1 MANESKR
8 KGTAWE
14 TSVRDFIN
22 EATGKYLPL
31 VEGEPRQFADS
42 ADPHNCKRQT
52 QQGRY
57 DVGDLHAWPVVI
69 ECKAEKRI
77 TLPEYVRQ
85 ANAEAVNA
93 GMPFGVAVVK
103 APRKNV
109 KDGYVVTDLATFV
122 RILRALREA
131 PPNP

>member
-14 TSVRDFIN
+14 TAVRDFIN
-22 EATGKYLPL
+22 EATGKYRAP
-31 VEGEPRQFADS
+31 VEGEPRQFTDP
-42 ADPHNCKRQT
+42 ADPHNCKRQV
-52 QQGRY
+52 QQGAY

-85 ANAEAVNA
+85 ANAEAARA
-93 GMPFGVAVVK
+93 GLPFGVAVVK
-103 APRKNV
+103 APRRPV
-109 KDGYVVTDLATFV
+109 RDGYAVCDLATFV
-122 RILRALREA
+122 RILRALREG
-131 PPNP
+131 PPTH

>member
-14 TSVRDFIN
+14 VTVRDYIN
-22 EATGKYLPL
+22 EATGKYLAV
-31 VEGEPRQFADS
+31 VEGEPRQFADP
-42 ADPHNCKRQT
+42 ADPHNCKRQV
-52 QQGRY
+52 QQGQY
-57 DVGDLHAWPVVI
+57 DIGDLHAWPVAI

-85 ANAEAVNA
+85 ANAEAARA
-93 GMPFGVAVVK
+93 GLPFGVAVVK

-122 RILRALREA
+122 RILAALREG
-131 PPNP
+131 PPTP

>member
-1 MANESKR
+1 M
-8 KGTAWE
+8 
-14 TSVRDFIN
+14 
-22 EATGKYLPL
+22 
-31 VEGEPRQFADS
+31 
-42 ADPHNCKRQT
+42 
-52 QQGRY
+52 
-57 DVGDLHAWPVVI
+57 HAWPVVI

-93 GMPFGVAVVK
+93 GMPFGVAVIK

-131 PPNP
+131 PPHP